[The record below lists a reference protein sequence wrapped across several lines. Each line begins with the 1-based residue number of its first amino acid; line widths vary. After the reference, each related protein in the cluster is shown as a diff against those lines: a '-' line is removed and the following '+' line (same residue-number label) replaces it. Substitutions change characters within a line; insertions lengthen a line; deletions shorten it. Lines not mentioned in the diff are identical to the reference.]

1 MHQVLLLN
9 LDDMHTCMCD
19 NAVFIWLVMLHD
31 YDLFSDPL
39 HRAFYSERKCICRTA
54 FKDTLL
60 LVPGRSWLDENIEGS
75 VAGIRDVGSHE
86 LGVLIDDRILLTTT
100 LR

>member
-60 LVPGRSWLDENIEGS
+60 LVPGRSWLDENFSSDVDIDLLG
-75 VAGIRDVGSHE
+75 ANIRAKLALAFPNDK
-86 LGVLIDDRILLTTT
+86 R
-100 LR
+100 